1 MPPSGFSKPVIAGAL
16 QFVGGCYR
24 DLLQEV
30 KDGKHASFE
39 KAIEYELSQINKAL
53 RSLHINQQG
62 NLVDIQTKEPLILK
76 REVEP

>member
-1 MPPSGFSKPVIAGAL
+1 MPPSGFSKTVVAGAL

-39 KAIEYELSQINKAL
+39 KAIEHELSQIDKAL
-53 RSLHINQQG
+53 HSLHIDDQG
-62 NLVDIQTKEPLILK
+62 NLVNIETKEPLVFK
-76 REVEP
+76 